1 MNKAMMTAGVILFL
15 VGSIYIIDS
24 NKSDAQIALE
34 VSTYQLDEIL
44 DDLSNSLRGNSGYR
58 TSDYEARAMIEEEMF
73 QSRVIGLISLI
84 AGIFLF
90 FIGYKNQKTE

>member
-1 MNKAMMTAGVILFL
+1 MNKVMMTAGVILFL
-15 VGSIYIIDS
+15 VGSFNIIDS

-34 VSTYQLDEIL
+34 VATYQLDEIL

-58 TSDYEARAMIEEEMF
+58 ASDYEARVMIEEEMF

>member
-1 MNKAMMTAGVILFL
+1 VNKAMMAIGVILFL
-15 VGSIYIIDS
+15 VGSFNIIDS
-24 NKSDAQIALE
+24 NQSDAHIALE
-34 VSTYQLDEIL
+34 VATYQLDEIL
-44 DDLSNSLRGNSGYR
+44 DDLSNSARGNPGYR

-90 FIGYKNQKTE
+90 FIGYKNQNKE